1 MEKGLSA
8 EDCCFLVIHRKKF
21 DMRLTVSNLVFCM
34 NSFSVLLY
42 VFLFC
47 LVFFF
52 LKFYLVFSG
61 VDLLSLLLILHTDYR
76 QKMRGNFVEFL

>member
-1 MEKGLSA
+1 
-8 EDCCFLVIHRKKF
+8 
-21 DMRLTVSNLVFCM
+21 M

-61 VDLLSLLLILHTDYR
+61 VDLLSLLIILHTDYR
-76 QKMRGNFVEFL
+76 QKMRGNFVEFLW